1 MDKLK
6 VKILP
11 YYEKEF
17 ISFLDERKLTYSK
30 YPSPILFTFSVSS
43 TREDL
48 FDVALSPIKLCSLK
62 DKVYFEVKTEGSGIS
77 AQAQAIAHGLSR
89 ALSEKEESFKKILKA
104 AWLLTRDA
112 RKVERKKPGKKKA
125 RKSPSWSKR

>member
-1 MDKLK
+1 MANKYIYAIGRRKTATAQVRLFEGTGESTINGKKLG
-6 VKILP
+6 
-11 YYEKEF
+11 
-17 ISFLDERKLTYSK
+17 TY
-30 YPSPILFTFSVSS
+30 I

-48 FDVALSPIKLCSLK
+48 FDVALAPIKLCSLK
-62 DKVYFEVKTEGSGIS
+62 DKVFFEIKTNGSGIS

-89 ALSEKEESFKKILKA
+89 ALAEKEETFKKILKA
-104 AWLLTRDA
+104 AGLLTRDA